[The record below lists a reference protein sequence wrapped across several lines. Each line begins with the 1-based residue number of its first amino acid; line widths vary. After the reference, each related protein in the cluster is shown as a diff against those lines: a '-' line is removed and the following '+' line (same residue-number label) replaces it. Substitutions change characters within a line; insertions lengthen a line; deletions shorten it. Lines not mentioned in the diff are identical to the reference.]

1 MLHKNIK
8 QTILKNKV
16 PIIIIICI
24 LFNILIILNYI
35 TKINNPKQTF
45 KQINPKVAFSQK
57 INYYKPNKIKVKDIN
72 PSVVSA
78 KTIYLTFDDGPSAL
92 TESILNILKE
102 ENIPATFFLTSR
114 QIDKYSRLVK
124 RMQEENHT
132 VALHTSTH
140 NYSYIYSQDENYF
153 NDLNQIRNQI
163 YNITGHKS
171 RIVRLPGGSSNT
183 ISRKYN
189 LGIVTRITN
198 KLTEND
204 YYYFDW
210 NVDSNDASGQQTKES
225 IYNNVVH
232 KIHNGTNI
240 VLMHDLIDKRNTVEA
255 LPAIIKFA
263 KENNYTFAKITKGTP
278 QIHHHINN

>member
-1 MLHKNIK
+1 
-8 QTILKNKV
+8 
-16 PIIIIICI
+16 
-24 LFNILIILNYI
+24 
-35 TKINNPKQTF
+35 
-45 KQINPKVAFSQK
+45 
-57 INYYKPNKIKVKDIN
+57 
-72 PSVVSA
+72 
-78 KTIYLTFDDGPSAL
+78 
-92 TESILNILKE
+92 
-102 ENIPATFFLTSR
+102 
-114 QIDKYSRLVK
+114 
-124 RMQEENHT
+124 MQEENHT

-198 KLTEND
+198 KLNEND
-204 YYYFDW
+204 FYYFDW
-210 NVDSNDASGQQTKES
+210 NIDSGDASGHQTKES
-225 IYNNVVH
+225 IYYNVVN

-240 VLMHDLIDKRNTVEA
+240 VLMHDLIDKKATVEA

-263 KENNYTFAKITKGTP
+263 KENGYTFAKITKNTP

>member
-1 MLHKNIK
+1 MSHENIK
-8 QTILKNKV
+8 QIILKYKI
-16 PIIIIICI
+16 PIIIIISI
-24 LFNILIILNYI
+24 TLNILIILNYI
-35 TKINNPKQTF
+35 IKINTPKQTF
-45 KQINPKVAFSQK
+45 KQIKPKVTFNQK
-57 INYYKPNKIKVKDIN
+57 INYYKPAKIKVKDIN

-92 TESILNILKE
+92 TESILDILKK

-114 QIDKYSRLVK
+114 QIDKYSDLVK

-153 NDLNQIRNQI
+153 NDLNQIRNQV

-183 ISRKYN
+183 ISKKYN
-189 LGIVTRITN
+189 SGIVTRITN

-210 NVDSNDASGQQTKES
+210 NIDSNDASGHQTKES

-240 VLMHDLIDKRNTVEA
+240 VLMHDLIDKKTTGEA
-255 LPAIIKFA
+255 LPDIIKFA
-263 KENNYTFAKITKGTP
+263 KENGYTFAKITKNTP

>member
-1 MLHKNIK
+1 MSHENIK
-8 QTILKNKV
+8 QIILKYKI

-24 LFNILIILNYI
+24 TLNILIILNYI
-35 TKINNPKQTF
+35 IKINTPKQTF
-45 KQINPKVAFSQK
+45 KQIKPKVTFNQK
-57 INYYKPNKIKVKDIN
+57 INYYKPAKIKVKDIN

-114 QIDKYSRLVK
+114 QIDKYSYLVK

-210 NVDSNDASGQQTKES
+210 NIDSNDASGHQTKES

-240 VLMHDLIDKRNTVEA
+240 VLMHDLIDKKTTVEA
-255 LPAIIKFA
+255 LPDIIKFA
-263 KENNYTFAKITKGTP
+263 KENCYTFAKITKNTR

>member
-1 MLHKNIK
+1 MSHENIK
-8 QTILKNKV
+8 QIILKYKI

-24 LFNILIILNYI
+24 TLNILIILNYI
-35 TKINNPKQTF
+35 IKINTPKQTF
-45 KQINPKVAFSQK
+45 KQIKPKVTFNQK
-57 INYYKPNKIKVKDIN
+57 INYYKPAKIKVKDIN

-78 KTIYLTFDDGPSAL
+78 KTIYLTLDDGPSAL
-92 TESILNILKE
+92 TESILDILKK

-114 QIDKYSRLVK
+114 QIDKYSDLVK

-153 NDLNQIRNQI
+153 NDLNQIRNQV

-183 ISRKYN
+183 ISKKYN
-189 LGIVTRITN
+189 SGIVTRITN

-210 NVDSNDASGQQTKES
+210 NIDSNDASGHQTKES

-240 VLMHDLIDKRNTVEA
+240 VLMHDLIDKKTTVEA
-255 LPAIIKFA
+255 LPDIIKFA
-263 KENNYTFAKITKGTP
+263 KENGYTFAKITKNTP

>member
-1 MLHKNIK
+1 MSHENIK
-8 QTILKNKV
+8 QIILKYKI

-24 LFNILIILNYI
+24 TLNILIILNYI
-35 TKINNPKQTF
+35 IKINTPKQTF
-45 KQINPKVAFSQK
+45 KQIKPKVTFNQK
-57 INYYKPNKIKVKDIN
+57 INYYKPAKIKVKDIN

-78 KTIYLTFDDGPSAL
+78 KTIYLTLDDGPSAL
-92 TESILNILKE
+92 TESILDILKK

-114 QIDKYSRLVK
+114 QIDKYSDLVK

-153 NDLNQIRNQI
+153 NDLNQIRNQV

-189 LGIVTRITN
+189 SGIVTRITN

-210 NVDSNDASGQQTKES
+210 NIDSNDASGHQTKES

-240 VLMHDLIDKRNTVEA
+240 VLMHDLIDKKTTVEA
-255 LPAIIKFA
+255 LPDIIKFA
-263 KENNYTFAKITKGTP
+263 KENGYTFAKITKNTP